1 MQIYIGDEPLQFEL
15 EKNTPFAQIL
25 SELTEWASSQKVFII
40 DYHIE
45 AKPGFENNEHLSS
58 DEIETLRVNV
68 GSQEDLIDS
77 NLRELIDYTDRVGIH
92 VANLIETQKSP
103 DEKDASE
110 LKTAWAF
117 VVESVDALSQHLEAQ
132 DRTSLKNAV
141 SVLTQVPDLI
151 EKLNALAIIQNQ
163 LKLWLRQTEFS
174 RISKEEAIEQLVE
187 FRKRQDALNQD
198 LEQIAAKLT
207 QGKEQE
213 ALTLLEPVSQIL
225 VDAVLLMQIAEDSK
239 YKDAQK
245 LVELLGQ
252 LTAAIDQRD
261 LVTAADIVDF
271 DLRDLLKAVA

>member
-15 EKNTPFAQIL
+15 EKNTPFSEIL
-25 SELTEWASSQKVFII
+25 SELTEWASSQKFYIV

-45 AKPGFENNEHLSS
+45 AKPGFENNERLSS

-77 NLRELIDYTDRVGIH
+77 NLRELIDYTDRVGFH